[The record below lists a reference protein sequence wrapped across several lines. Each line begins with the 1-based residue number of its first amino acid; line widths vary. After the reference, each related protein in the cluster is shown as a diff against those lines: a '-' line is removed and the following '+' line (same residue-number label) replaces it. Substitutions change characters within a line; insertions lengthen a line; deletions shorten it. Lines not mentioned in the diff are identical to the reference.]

1 MIILIHIYGII
12 LWYIYIF
19 FFINRSTLISML
31 IYIFAEINIK
41 YSCSIPTY
49 FNIYYILFRF
59 RFSDW
64 DLQLQLLWVGSDY
77 NLHSWYLVL
86 ALLAWWNRCNSF
98 TYIYSNEYVG
108 VCKFS
113 CNYRSFDI
121 TFVLVF
127 ELVHIFSIWINSLIN
142 K

>member
-1 MIILIHIYGII
+1 MNVINIDI
-12 LWYIYIF
+12 YIYFYRSIF
-19 FFINRSTLISML
+19 ITML

-41 YSCSIPTY
+41 YSYIIPTY
-49 FNIYYILFRF
+49 FNIYYILFRY
-59 RFSDW
+59 RFFDW

-86 ALLAWWNRCNSF
+86 ALLAWWNRCSVF

-113 CNYRSFDI
+113 CNYRSSDI

-127 ELVHIFSIWINSLIN
+127 ALVHVFSMRINSLIN